1 MAFWQKK
8 SLFGEKN
15 LSLHALMNVMQFL
28 YPYMLWGLLALAIPI
43 AVHLFNFRKHKPV
56 YFSNTAL
63 LKAIQQENAKTRKLK
78 YLVTLCLRCLFIAA
92 LVLAFAFPFKPESK
106 IETDA
111 ENNLIGIYLDNSMSM
126 KTQSLRTTLF
136 EDARESARDLVRK
149 LNPSNRYVLMSN
161 SFEVQNEYPM
171 SQDEMLDQLERMN
184 QEGNP
189 VAMGEVLDRFAML
202 RKQHGFATSTLFV
215 YSDFQRN
222 TFDLSAVE
230 ADSALQIVAV
240 PMTPEFESNVYI
252 DSVWLSSPIMQA
264 GLTNEI
270 NVRVVNEGKKEV
282 KGLPLSFTMD
292 GRSVASATVDIDKNA
307 DAEVVMQFLVEHSG
321 DRKCTVSLVDQPIV
335 FDDGYHFV
343 IHVKPSLSVVEIGK
357 ESSVSALLFDEDEQF
372 AYNLMRPSGIDLN
385 VLSKAHFVIVNETAE
400 LNETMQQTLL
410 DCAADGA
417 SVVLFPS
424 SENLKNNTYFYEKSG
439 LRLGDFDENPTAAEN
454 LAVQHEFFSD
464 MILDMPQ
471 NADLP
476 KAKKHIRLQP
486 TAPTDVLL
494 TLQNGDAMLLGE
506 EFGKGQLF
514 VFSTCLDTVW
524 SDLADNSLFVPM
536 LLKMALEGGKIGEIA
551 YTLGKDKMLVMN
563 DMNTEGDQSF
573 MMRNVENG
581 FEMMPSAE
589 LHNSKISLY
598 LNDDLPKAGFYE
610 LLQND
615 SVKSV
620 LAWNENRIESHMDFI
635 EKTDVEKAF
644 KQAGLNVV
652 GVLDAADFA
661 TSDLLNVMAHQSSV
675 WKWFVLIAFLAL
687 LSEVSVLRLWK

>member
-1 MAFWQKK
+1 
-8 SLFGEKN
+8 
-15 LSLHALMNVMQFL
+15 MQFL

-43 AVHLFNFRKHKPV
+43 AVHLFNFRKHKLV

-63 LKAIQQENAKTRKLK
+63 LKTIQQENAKTRKLK
-78 YLVTLCLRCLFIAA
+78 YLVALCLRCLFIAA
-92 LVLAFAFPFKPESK
+92 LVLAFAFPFRPESR
-106 IETDA
+106 IETDV

-126 KTQSLRTTLF
+126 KTQSQRTTLF
-136 EDARESARDLVRK
+136 EDARESARDLVRR

-184 QEGNP
+184 QEGSP

-202 RKQHGFATSTLFV
+202 RKQHGFASSTLFV

-222 TFDLSAVE
+222 TFDLSAAK
-230 ADSALQIVAV
+230 ADSSLQIVAV
-240 PMTPEFESNVYI
+240 PMMPEFESNVYI

-270 NVRVVNEGKKEV
+270 NVRVANEGKKEV
-282 KGLPLSFTMD
+282 KGLPISFMMD
-292 GRSVASATVDIDKNA
+292 GHSVASATVDIEKN
-307 DAEVVMQFLVEHSG
+307 DEAEVTMQFLVEHSG

-335 FDDGYHFV
+335 FDDDYHFV
-343 IHVKPSLSVVEIGK
+343 FHVKPRLSVVEIGK
-357 ESSVSALLFDEDEQF
+357 EPSVSALLFDDDDQF
-372 AYNLMRPSGIDLN
+372 DYMFMQPSGIDLHA
-385 VLSKAHFVIVNETAE
+385 LSKAHFVIVNESAA

-417 SVVLFPS
+417 SVVLFPC
-424 SENLKNNTYFYEKSG
+424 SENQKNNVYFYEKTG
-439 LRLGDFDENPTAAEN
+439 LRLSEMDENPTAVEN

-476 KAKKHIRLQP
+476 KVKKHVRLQP
-486 TAPTDVLL
+486 TVPTDVLL

-506 EFGKGQLF
+506 GLGKGQF
-514 VFSTCLDTVW
+514 YAFSTCLDTVW

-536 LLKMALEGGKIGEIA
+536 LLKMALEGGKVGDIA
-551 YTLGKDKMLVMN
+551 YTLGKDKMLAIN
-563 DMNTEGDQSF
+563 DMDVEGVQSF
-573 MMRNVENG
+573 AMRNVENG

-589 LHNSKISLY
+589 LHNNKISLY
-598 LNDDLPKAGFYE
+598 LNDDLPEAGFYE

-615 SVKSV
+615 SVKSI
-620 LAWNENRIESHMDFI
+620 LAWNESRIESHMDFAG
-635 EKTDVEKAF
+635 KLDVEKAF
-644 KQAGLNVV
+644 KQAGLNVAA
-652 GVLDAADFA
+652 VLDAADFA
-661 TSDLLNVMAHQSSV
+661 TNDLVDAMAHQSSI
-675 WKWFVLIAFLAL
+675 WKWFVLMALLAL
-687 LSEVSVLRLWK
+687 LGEVLVLRLWK